1 MGDEHKPV
9 ACSDGAARNGTC
21 GTRSRHSAVQ
31 RRIHEILEPAAE
43 GDRASRVFDIFIMT
57 VIALSVLSVALET
70 VASVTARWGGVL
82 RVFEVF
88 SVAVFT
94 IEYAL
99 RLWSVTADPRYSAP
113 LAGRLRWMVTPMA
126 VIDLLAILPFYLNL
140 ARVDLRFLRALRL
153 FRLFRVLKLAR
164 YSDSLAL
171 LGRVFR
177 SKKEELVV
185 TLTAVLFLLF
195 LSSSLVYYVENGTQ
209 PEAFSSIPASLW
221 WGVATLTTVGYG
233 DIYPVTAAGRVLGA
247 AIAIL
252 SIGLFAL
259 PAGILASGFAEEM
272 RRGREEEGVVC
283 PHCGGDI
290 E

>member
-1 MGDEHKPV
+1 M
-9 ACSDGAARNGTC
+9 
-21 GTRSRHSAVQ
+21 TRSRHSALQ
-31 RRIHEILEPAAE
+31 RRIHEVLEPATE
-43 GDRASRVFDIFIMT
+43 GDRASRVFDVFIMT

-70 VASVTARWGGVL
+70 VASVAVRWGGAL
-82 RVFEVF
+82 RAFEIF
-88 SVAVFT
+88 SITVFT
-94 IEYAL
+94 IEYLL
-99 RLWSVTADPRYSAP
+99 RVWSVTADPRFSQS
-113 LAGRLRWMVTPMA
+113 LTGRVRWMLTPMA
-126 VIDLLAILPFYLNL
+126 IIDLLAILPFYLNL
-140 ARVDLRFLRALRL
+140 GRLDLRFLRALRL

-247 AIAIL
+247 VIAIL

-272 RRGREEEGVVC
+272 RRGREEERRRC
-283 PHCGGDI
+283 PHCHGEIG
-290 E
+290 